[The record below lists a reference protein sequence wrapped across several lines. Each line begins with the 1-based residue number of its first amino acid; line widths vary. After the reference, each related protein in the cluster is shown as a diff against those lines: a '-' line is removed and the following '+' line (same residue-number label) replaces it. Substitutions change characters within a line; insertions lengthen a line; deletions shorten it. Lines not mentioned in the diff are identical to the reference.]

1 MMRVVDF
8 DDEVRD
14 GELQLMHPQPPGL
27 VLRREPEPRAEPVE
41 DQRGLRDD
49 GLAGF
54 QDRRREWRMLL
65 APALHEGDVALSA
78 SLARDIDIVGACLF
92 KCEADEF
99 AASLNGRPVIKLVA
113 HDVLSRRLA
122 ANIPRP
128 SHTPSTRHA
137 WHRATPA
144 SRCEPCR
151 CWAPRHASVS
161 RSAEST
167 PCRPP

>member
-14 GELQLMHPQPPGL
+14 GELQLMHPQPLGL

-49 GLAGF
+49 RFAGF

-78 SLARDIDIVGACLF
+78 ALARDVDIVGARLF
-92 KCEADEF
+92 EREANELT
-99 AASLNGRPVIKLVA
+99 APLNGRPVIKLVT

-122 ANIPRP
+122 F
-128 SHTPSTRHA
+128 
-137 WHRATPA
+137 
-144 SRCEPCR
+144 
-151 CWAPRHASVS
+151 
-161 RSAEST
+161 
-167 PCRPP
+167 